1 MDRNTWNGDEVQF
14 EQEARQEGSGF
25 VTWKSLLQLA
35 AIGTIDAITFA
46 IGAMSNTFGI
56 YFVFS
61 ASPNLEGRTGNKS
74 SREEG
79 KGGGEADH
87 HRVTCQDSSP
97 KSEPAT
103 KMLVQCVRKHLIYHM
118 T

>member
-25 VTWKSLLQLA
+25 ATWQSLLQLA
-35 AIGTIDAITFA
+35 AIDLHRF
-46 IGAMSNTFGI
+46 AMSNTFGI
-56 YFVFS
+56 YYVFS

-79 KGGGEADH
+79 EGGGEADH
-87 HRVTCQDSSP
+87 HGVTCQDSSP
-97 KSEPAT
+97 KSDPAT
-103 KMLVQCVRKHLIYHM
+103 KMLVQCVKKHLIYHM